1 MMPTPIKLFILALCL
16 FVRLSQCRKIIRQ
29 AYYYSGFGDSDVE
42 HLNSLIEQAGIL
54 QASIWSMLWR
64 RRVDAPFLA
73 QIEGFC
79 RVVEVDLRAVTRQ
92 VPT

>member
-16 FVRLSQCRKIIRQ
+16 LVRLSQCRKIIRQ

-54 QASIWSMLWR
+54 HTSIWSSSG
-64 RRVDAPFLA
+64 V
-73 QIEGFC
+73 EGRMPLFW
-79 RVVEVDLRAVTRQ
+79 LRLKGFAV
-92 VPT
+92 